1 MKKYCKK
8 IWSVLILVF
17 LICSCKT
24 EEEPADSSQSE
35 ILAFLMQKLEFY
47 DSKIINAIKENEA
60 SEEKVISVP
69 PAKVTEITAQN
80 LDSCVALTWKD
91 PPDSNLFGIEI
102 SVSNNE
108 EQNLESRFLQ
118 SVSSSCVIFPP
129 GIQFAQF
136 SNLHN
141 DIQYT
146 FTFTAINSNG
156 ERSAAVTK
164 RITPKLIAKSPLVIK
179 VFKSTEEITN
189 SPVEIKIE
197 VDSQSPVK
205 TIKYETGERKADYF
219 SNKGT
224 NITESKSFIVQENG
238 IFTVFAQDY
247 DGRREVSEI
256 NISNISQLSD
266 INENTQEI
274 TNSITE
280 SEETNDVFEDIHTG
294 DVFENIH
301 TGDVF
306 ENIHTG
312 DLIFSDG
319 LVEGIVFGKNE
330 EGIPLY
336 VSIDNVQ
343 NLQWAVENSVGAVT
357 KINAIAAK
365 IANSTDFANIEF
377 TGDTNGSDNFD
388 EIIALSIND
397 NSFSIENYPIFA
409 FASNTGDNWYIP
421 TAKEIY
427 DLYSEKDLINQ
438 KLAELQKD
446 PLFEDGH
453 WWTSSQGAKKDTA
466 FYLNL
471 DSNRFSDGKKTI
483 SRKCCLIKKLKADYN
498 STQP

>member
-80 LDSCVALTWKD
+80 LDSK
-91 PPDSNLFGIEI
+91 
-102 SVSNNE
+102 
-108 EQNLESRFLQ
+108 
-118 SVSSSCVIFPP
+118 
-129 GIQFAQF
+129 
-136 SNLHN
+136 
-141 DIQYT
+141 
-146 FTFTAINSNG
+146 
-156 ERSAAVTK
+156 
-164 RITPKLIAKSPLVIK
+164 
-179 VFKSTEEITN
+179 
-189 SPVEIKIE
+189 
-197 VDSQSPVK
+197 
-205 TIKYETGERKADYF
+205 
-219 SNKGT
+219 
-224 NITESKSFIVQENG
+224 
-238 IFTVFAQDY
+238 
-247 DGRREVSEI
+247 
-256 NISNISQLSD
+256 
-266 INENTQEI
+266 EI

-280 SEETNDVFEDIHTG
+280 SEETN
-294 DVFENIH
+294 
-301 TGDVF
+301 DVF

-421 TAKEIY
+421 TAKEIF
-427 DLYSEKDLINQ
+427 DLYSEKDLINK

-453 WWTSSQGAKKDTA
+453 WWTSSQGVKKDTA

>member
-179 VFKSTEEITN
+179 VFKSNEDITN

-247 DGRREVSEI
+247 DGRREVYEI

-266 INENTQEI
+266 KNENTQEI

-280 SEETNDVFEDIHTG
+280 SEETNDVFED
-294 DVFENIH
+294 
-301 TGDVF
+301 
-306 ENIHTG
+306 IHTG

-427 DLYSEKDLINQ
+427 DLYSEKDLINK

-471 DSNRFSDGKKTI
+471 DTNRFSDGKKTI

>member
-8 IWSVLILVF
+8 IWSVLILFF

-35 ILAFLMQKLEFY
+35 ILASLMQKLEFY
-47 DSKIINAIKENEA
+47 DSKKINAIKENEA

-80 LDSCVALTWKD
+80 LDSK
-91 PPDSNLFGIEI
+91 
-102 SVSNNE
+102 
-108 EQNLESRFLQ
+108 
-118 SVSSSCVIFPP
+118 
-129 GIQFAQF
+129 
-136 SNLHN
+136 
-141 DIQYT
+141 
-146 FTFTAINSNG
+146 
-156 ERSAAVTK
+156 
-164 RITPKLIAKSPLVIK
+164 
-179 VFKSTEEITN
+179 
-189 SPVEIKIE
+189 
-197 VDSQSPVK
+197 
-205 TIKYETGERKADYF
+205 
-219 SNKGT
+219 
-224 NITESKSFIVQENG
+224 
-238 IFTVFAQDY
+238 
-247 DGRREVSEI
+247 
-256 NISNISQLSD
+256 
-266 INENTQEI
+266 EI

-280 SEETNDVFEDIHTG
+280 SEETNDVFED
-294 DVFENIH
+294 
-301 TGDVF
+301 
-306 ENIHTG
+306 IHTG

-427 DLYSEKDLINQ
+427 DLYSEQDLINQ

>member
-179 VFKSTEEITN
+179 VFKSNEDITN

-266 INENTQEI
+266 KNENTQEI

-280 SEETNDVFEDIHTG
+280 SEETN
-294 DVFENIH
+294 
-301 TGDVF
+301 DVF

-427 DLYSEKDLINQ
+427 DLYSEKDLINK

-471 DSNRFSDGKKTI
+471 DTNRFSDGKKTI

>member
-80 LDSCVALTWKD
+80 LDSSVALTWKD

-179 VFKSTEEITN
+179 VFKSTEDITN

-266 INENTQEI
+266 KNENTQEI

-280 SEETNDVFEDIHTG
+280 SEETN
-294 DVFENIH
+294 
-301 TGDVF
+301 DVF

-343 NLQWAVENSVGAVT
+343 NLQWAVENSAGAVT

-421 TAKEIY
+421 TAKEIF
-427 DLYSEKDLINQ
+427 DLYSEKDLINK

>member
-35 ILAFLMQKLEFY
+35 ILASLMQKLEFY
-47 DSKIINAIKENEA
+47 DSKKINAIKENEA

-80 LDSCVALTWKD
+80 LDSK
-91 PPDSNLFGIEI
+91 
-102 SVSNNE
+102 
-108 EQNLESRFLQ
+108 
-118 SVSSSCVIFPP
+118 
-129 GIQFAQF
+129 
-136 SNLHN
+136 
-141 DIQYT
+141 
-146 FTFTAINSNG
+146 
-156 ERSAAVTK
+156 
-164 RITPKLIAKSPLVIK
+164 
-179 VFKSTEEITN
+179 
-189 SPVEIKIE
+189 
-197 VDSQSPVK
+197 
-205 TIKYETGERKADYF
+205 
-219 SNKGT
+219 
-224 NITESKSFIVQENG
+224 
-238 IFTVFAQDY
+238 
-247 DGRREVSEI
+247 
-256 NISNISQLSD
+256 
-266 INENTQEI
+266 EI

-280 SEETNDVFEDIHTG
+280 SEETN
-294 DVFENIH
+294 
-301 TGDVF
+301 DVF

-343 NLQWAVENSVGAVT
+343 NLQWAVENSAGAVT

>member
-146 FTFTAINSNG
+146 FTFTAINTNG

-197 VDSQSPVK
+197 VNSQSPVK

-266 INENTQEI
+266 KNENTQEI

-280 SEETNDVFEDIHTG
+280 SEETNDVFED
-294 DVFENIH
+294 
-301 TGDVF
+301 
-306 ENIHTG
+306 IHTG

-336 VSIDNVQ
+336 VSIDKVQ

-427 DLYSEKDLINQ
+427 DLYSEKDLINK
-438 KLAELQKD
+438 KLAELQKA

-471 DSNRFSDGKKTI
+471 DTNRFSDGKKTI

>member
-35 ILAFLMQKLEFY
+35 ILASLMQKLEFY
-47 DSKIINAIKENEA
+47 DSKKINAIKENEA

-80 LDSCVALTWKD
+80 LDSK
-91 PPDSNLFGIEI
+91 
-102 SVSNNE
+102 
-108 EQNLESRFLQ
+108 
-118 SVSSSCVIFPP
+118 
-129 GIQFAQF
+129 
-136 SNLHN
+136 
-141 DIQYT
+141 
-146 FTFTAINSNG
+146 
-156 ERSAAVTK
+156 
-164 RITPKLIAKSPLVIK
+164 
-179 VFKSTEEITN
+179 
-189 SPVEIKIE
+189 
-197 VDSQSPVK
+197 
-205 TIKYETGERKADYF
+205 
-219 SNKGT
+219 
-224 NITESKSFIVQENG
+224 
-238 IFTVFAQDY
+238 
-247 DGRREVSEI
+247 
-256 NISNISQLSD
+256 
-266 INENTQEI
+266 EI

-280 SEETNDVFEDIHTG
+280 SEETNDVFED
-294 DVFENIH
+294 
-301 TGDVF
+301 
-306 ENIHTG
+306 IHTG

-336 VSIDNVQ
+336 VSIDKVQ

-427 DLYSEKDLINQ
+427 DLYSEKDLINK

-471 DSNRFSDGKKTI
+471 DTNRFSDGKKTI

>member
-146 FTFTAINSNG
+146 FTFTAINTNG

-266 INENTQEI
+266 KNENTQEI

-280 SEETNDVFEDIHTG
+280 SEETNDVFED
-294 DVFENIH
+294 
-301 TGDVF
+301 
-306 ENIHTG
+306 IHTG

-453 WWTSSQGAKKDTA
+453 WWTSSQGVKKDTA

>member
-35 ILAFLMQKLEFY
+35 ILASLMQKLEFY
-47 DSKIINAIKENEA
+47 DSKKINAIKENEA

-80 LDSCVALTWKD
+80 LDSK
-91 PPDSNLFGIEI
+91 
-102 SVSNNE
+102 
-108 EQNLESRFLQ
+108 
-118 SVSSSCVIFPP
+118 
-129 GIQFAQF
+129 
-136 SNLHN
+136 
-141 DIQYT
+141 
-146 FTFTAINSNG
+146 
-156 ERSAAVTK
+156 
-164 RITPKLIAKSPLVIK
+164 
-179 VFKSTEEITN
+179 
-189 SPVEIKIE
+189 
-197 VDSQSPVK
+197 
-205 TIKYETGERKADYF
+205 
-219 SNKGT
+219 
-224 NITESKSFIVQENG
+224 
-238 IFTVFAQDY
+238 
-247 DGRREVSEI
+247 
-256 NISNISQLSD
+256 
-266 INENTQEI
+266 EI

-280 SEETNDVFEDIHTG
+280 SEETNDVFED
-294 DVFENIH
+294 
-301 TGDVF
+301 
-306 ENIHTG
+306 IHTG

-336 VSIDNVQ
+336 VSIEKVQ
-343 NLQWAVENSVGAVT
+343 NLQWAVENSAGAVT

-427 DLYSEKDLINQ
+427 DLYSEKDLINK

>member
-35 ILAFLMQKLEFY
+35 ILASLMQKLEFY
-47 DSKIINAIKENEA
+47 DSKKINAIKENEA

-80 LDSCVALTWKD
+80 LDSK
-91 PPDSNLFGIEI
+91 
-102 SVSNNE
+102 
-108 EQNLESRFLQ
+108 
-118 SVSSSCVIFPP
+118 
-129 GIQFAQF
+129 
-136 SNLHN
+136 
-141 DIQYT
+141 
-146 FTFTAINSNG
+146 
-156 ERSAAVTK
+156 
-164 RITPKLIAKSPLVIK
+164 
-179 VFKSTEEITN
+179 
-189 SPVEIKIE
+189 
-197 VDSQSPVK
+197 
-205 TIKYETGERKADYF
+205 
-219 SNKGT
+219 
-224 NITESKSFIVQENG
+224 
-238 IFTVFAQDY
+238 
-247 DGRREVSEI
+247 
-256 NISNISQLSD
+256 
-266 INENTQEI
+266 EI

-280 SEETNDVFEDIHTG
+280 SEEN
-294 DVFENIH
+294 N
-301 TGDVF
+301 DVF

-336 VSIDNVQ
+336 VSIDKVQ

-427 DLYSEKDLINQ
+427 DLYSEKDLINK

>member
-118 SVSSSCVIFPP
+118 SISSSCVIFPP

-179 VFKSTEEITN
+179 VFKSNEDITN

-266 INENTQEI
+266 KNENTQEI

-280 SEETNDVFEDIHTG
+280 SEETNDVFED
-294 DVFENIH
+294 
-301 TGDVF
+301 
-306 ENIHTG
+306 IHTG

-336 VSIDNVQ
+336 VSIDNIQ
-343 NLQWAVENSVGAVT
+343 NLQWAVENSAGAVT

-421 TAKEIY
+421 TAKEIF
-427 DLYSEKDLINQ
+427 DLYSEKDLINK

-471 DSNRFSDGKKTI
+471 DTNRFSDGKKTI

>member
-1 MKKYCKK
+1 MKKYYKK

-35 ILAFLMQKLEFY
+35 ILASLMQKLEFY
-47 DSKIINAIKENEA
+47 DSKKINAIKENEA

-80 LDSCVALTWKD
+80 LDSK
-91 PPDSNLFGIEI
+91 
-102 SVSNNE
+102 
-108 EQNLESRFLQ
+108 
-118 SVSSSCVIFPP
+118 
-129 GIQFAQF
+129 
-136 SNLHN
+136 
-141 DIQYT
+141 
-146 FTFTAINSNG
+146 
-156 ERSAAVTK
+156 
-164 RITPKLIAKSPLVIK
+164 
-179 VFKSTEEITN
+179 
-189 SPVEIKIE
+189 
-197 VDSQSPVK
+197 
-205 TIKYETGERKADYF
+205 
-219 SNKGT
+219 
-224 NITESKSFIVQENG
+224 
-238 IFTVFAQDY
+238 
-247 DGRREVSEI
+247 
-256 NISNISQLSD
+256 
-266 INENTQEI
+266 EI

-280 SEETNDVFEDIHTG
+280 SEETNDVFED
-294 DVFENIH
+294 
-301 TGDVF
+301 
-306 ENIHTG
+306 IHTG

>member
-224 NITESKSFIVQENG
+224 TITESKSFIVQENG

-266 INENTQEI
+266 KNENTQEI

-280 SEETNDVFEDIHTG
+280 SEETN
-294 DVFENIH
+294 
-301 TGDVF
+301 DVF

-336 VSIDNVQ
+336 VSIEKVQ
-343 NLQWAVENSVGAVT
+343 NLQWAVANSVGAVT

>member
-35 ILAFLMQKLEFY
+35 ILASLMQKLEFY
-47 DSKIINAIKENEA
+47 DSKKINAIKENEA

-80 LDSCVALTWKD
+80 LDSK
-91 PPDSNLFGIEI
+91 
-102 SVSNNE
+102 
-108 EQNLESRFLQ
+108 
-118 SVSSSCVIFPP
+118 
-129 GIQFAQF
+129 
-136 SNLHN
+136 
-141 DIQYT
+141 
-146 FTFTAINSNG
+146 
-156 ERSAAVTK
+156 
-164 RITPKLIAKSPLVIK
+164 
-179 VFKSTEEITN
+179 
-189 SPVEIKIE
+189 
-197 VDSQSPVK
+197 
-205 TIKYETGERKADYF
+205 
-219 SNKGT
+219 
-224 NITESKSFIVQENG
+224 
-238 IFTVFAQDY
+238 
-247 DGRREVSEI
+247 
-256 NISNISQLSD
+256 
-266 INENTQEI
+266 EI

-280 SEETNDVFEDIHTG
+280 SEETN
-294 DVFENIH
+294 
-301 TGDVF
+301 DVF

-421 TAKEIY
+421 TAKEIF
-427 DLYSEKDLINQ
+427 DLYSEKDLINK

>member
-91 PPDSNLFGIEI
+91 RPDSNLFGIEI

-146 FTFTAINSNG
+146 FTFTAINTNG

-179 VFKSTEEITN
+179 VFKSTEDITN

-219 SNKGT
+219 SNNGT
-224 NITESKSFIVQENG
+224 TITESKNFIVQENG

-247 DGRREVSEI
+247 DGRREVYEI

-266 INENTQEI
+266 KNENTQEI

-280 SEETNDVFEDIHTG
+280 SEETNDVFED
-294 DVFENIH
+294 IH

-343 NLQWAVENSVGAVT
+343 NLQWAVENSIGAVT

-365 IANSTDFANIEF
+365 IANSTDFANIEY

-397 NSFSIENYPIFA
+397 NSFSIEN
-409 FASNTGDNWYIP
+409 
-421 TAKEIY
+421 
-427 DLYSEKDLINQ
+427 
-438 KLAELQKD
+438 
-446 PLFEDGH
+446 
-453 WWTSSQGAKKDTA
+453 
-466 FYLNL
+466 
-471 DSNRFSDGKKTI
+471 
-483 SRKCCLIKKLKADYN
+483 
-498 STQP
+498 

>member
-35 ILAFLMQKLEFY
+35 ILASLMQKLEFY
-47 DSKIINAIKENEA
+47 DSKKINAIKENEA
-60 SEEKVISVP
+60 SEEKVISAP

-80 LDSCVALTWKD
+80 LDSK
-91 PPDSNLFGIEI
+91 
-102 SVSNNE
+102 
-108 EQNLESRFLQ
+108 
-118 SVSSSCVIFPP
+118 
-129 GIQFAQF
+129 
-136 SNLHN
+136 
-141 DIQYT
+141 
-146 FTFTAINSNG
+146 
-156 ERSAAVTK
+156 
-164 RITPKLIAKSPLVIK
+164 
-179 VFKSTEEITN
+179 
-189 SPVEIKIE
+189 
-197 VDSQSPVK
+197 
-205 TIKYETGERKADYF
+205 
-219 SNKGT
+219 
-224 NITESKSFIVQENG
+224 
-238 IFTVFAQDY
+238 
-247 DGRREVSEI
+247 
-256 NISNISQLSD
+256 
-266 INENTQEI
+266 EI

-280 SEETNDVFEDIHTG
+280 SEETN
-294 DVFENIH
+294 
-301 TGDVF
+301 DVF

-336 VSIDNVQ
+336 VSIEKVQ
-343 NLQWAVENSVGAVT
+343 NLQWAVANSVGAVT

-471 DSNRFSDGKKTI
+471 DTNRFSDGKKTI

>member
-35 ILAFLMQKLEFY
+35 ILASLMQKLEFY
-47 DSKIINAIKENEA
+47 DSKKNNAIKENEA

-179 VFKSTEEITN
+179 VFKSNEDITN

-224 NITESKSFIVQENG
+224 NITESKNFIVQENG

-247 DGRREVSEI
+247 DGRREVYEI

-266 INENTQEI
+266 KNENTQEI

-280 SEETNDVFEDIHTG
+280 SEETN
-294 DVFENIH
+294 
-301 TGDVF
+301 DVF

-427 DLYSEKDLINQ
+427 DLYSEKDLINK

-471 DSNRFSDGKKTI
+471 DTNRFSDGKKTI

>member
-146 FTFTAINSNG
+146 FTFTAINTNG

-247 DGRREVSEI
+247 DGRREVYEI

-266 INENTQEI
+266 KNENTQEI

-280 SEETNDVFEDIHTG
+280 SEETNDVFED
-294 DVFENIH
+294 
-301 TGDVF
+301 
-306 ENIHTG
+306 IHTG

-421 TAKEIY
+421 TAKEIF
-427 DLYSEKDLINQ
+427 DLYSEKDLINK

-471 DSNRFSDGKKTI
+471 DTNRFSDGKKTI

>member
-80 LDSCVALTWKD
+80 LDSK
-91 PPDSNLFGIEI
+91 
-102 SVSNNE
+102 
-108 EQNLESRFLQ
+108 
-118 SVSSSCVIFPP
+118 
-129 GIQFAQF
+129 
-136 SNLHN
+136 
-141 DIQYT
+141 
-146 FTFTAINSNG
+146 
-156 ERSAAVTK
+156 
-164 RITPKLIAKSPLVIK
+164 
-179 VFKSTEEITN
+179 
-189 SPVEIKIE
+189 
-197 VDSQSPVK
+197 
-205 TIKYETGERKADYF
+205 
-219 SNKGT
+219 
-224 NITESKSFIVQENG
+224 
-238 IFTVFAQDY
+238 
-247 DGRREVSEI
+247 
-256 NISNISQLSD
+256 
-266 INENTQEI
+266 EI

-280 SEETNDVFEDIHTG
+280 SEETNDVFED
-294 DVFENIH
+294 
-301 TGDVF
+301 
-306 ENIHTG
+306 IHTG

-343 NLQWAVENSVGAVT
+343 NLQWAVENSIGAVT

-438 KLAELQKD
+438 KLAKLQKD

-471 DSNRFSDGKKTI
+471 DTNRFSDGKKTI

>member
-179 VFKSTEEITN
+179 VFKSTEDITN

-219 SNKGT
+219 SNNGT
-224 NITESKSFIVQENG
+224 TITESKNFIVQENG

-266 INENTQEI
+266 KNENTQEI

-280 SEETNDVFEDIHTG
+280 SEETNDVFED
-294 DVFENIH
+294 
-301 TGDVF
+301 
-306 ENIHTG
+306 IHTG

-471 DSNRFSDGKKTI
+471 DTNRFSDGKKTI

>member
-146 FTFTAINSNG
+146 FTFTAINTNG

-179 VFKSTEEITN
+179 VFKSTEDITN

-219 SNKGT
+219 SNNGT
-224 NITESKSFIVQENG
+224 TITESKNFIVQENG

-247 DGRREVSEI
+247 DGRREVYEI

-266 INENTQEI
+266 KNENTQEI

-280 SEETNDVFEDIHTG
+280 SEETNDVFED
-294 DVFENIH
+294 
-301 TGDVF
+301 
-306 ENIHTG
+306 IHTG

-336 VSIDNVQ
+336 VSIDKVQ

-427 DLYSEKDLINQ
+427 DLYSEKDLINK

-471 DSNRFSDGKKTI
+471 DTNRFSDGKKTI

>member
-47 DSKIINAIKENEA
+47 DSKKINAIKENEA

-80 LDSCVALTWKD
+80 LDSK
-91 PPDSNLFGIEI
+91 
-102 SVSNNE
+102 
-108 EQNLESRFLQ
+108 
-118 SVSSSCVIFPP
+118 
-129 GIQFAQF
+129 
-136 SNLHN
+136 
-141 DIQYT
+141 
-146 FTFTAINSNG
+146 
-156 ERSAAVTK
+156 
-164 RITPKLIAKSPLVIK
+164 
-179 VFKSTEEITN
+179 
-189 SPVEIKIE
+189 
-197 VDSQSPVK
+197 
-205 TIKYETGERKADYF
+205 
-219 SNKGT
+219 
-224 NITESKSFIVQENG
+224 
-238 IFTVFAQDY
+238 
-247 DGRREVSEI
+247 
-256 NISNISQLSD
+256 
-266 INENTQEI
+266 EI

-280 SEETNDVFEDIHTG
+280 SEETN
-294 DVFENIH
+294 
-301 TGDVF
+301 DVF

-427 DLYSEKDLINQ
+427 DLYSEKDLINK

-471 DSNRFSDGKKTI
+471 DTNRFSDGKKTI

>member
-24 EEEPADSSQSE
+24 EEEPADSRQSE
-35 ILAFLMQKLEFY
+35 ILASLMQKLEFY
-47 DSKIINAIKENEA
+47 DSKKINAIKENEA

-179 VFKSTEEITN
+179 VFKSNEDITN

-219 SNKGT
+219 SNNGT
-224 NITESKSFIVQENG
+224 TITESKSFIIQENG

-247 DGRREVSEI
+247 DGRREVYEI

-266 INENTQEI
+266 KNENTQEI

-280 SEETNDVFEDIHTG
+280 SEETNDVFED
-294 DVFENIH
+294 
-301 TGDVF
+301 
-306 ENIHTG
+306 IHTG

-343 NLQWAVENSVGAVT
+343 NLQWAVENSAGAVT
-357 KINAIAAK
+357 KINAITAK

-427 DLYSEKDLINQ
+427 DLYSEKDLINK

>member
-35 ILAFLMQKLEFY
+35 ILASLIQKLEFY
-47 DSKIINAIKENEA
+47 DSKKINAIKENEA

-80 LDSCVALTWKD
+80 LDSK
-91 PPDSNLFGIEI
+91 
-102 SVSNNE
+102 
-108 EQNLESRFLQ
+108 
-118 SVSSSCVIFPP
+118 
-129 GIQFAQF
+129 
-136 SNLHN
+136 
-141 DIQYT
+141 
-146 FTFTAINSNG
+146 
-156 ERSAAVTK
+156 
-164 RITPKLIAKSPLVIK
+164 
-179 VFKSTEEITN
+179 
-189 SPVEIKIE
+189 
-197 VDSQSPVK
+197 
-205 TIKYETGERKADYF
+205 
-219 SNKGT
+219 
-224 NITESKSFIVQENG
+224 
-238 IFTVFAQDY
+238 
-247 DGRREVSEI
+247 
-256 NISNISQLSD
+256 
-266 INENTQEI
+266 EI

-280 SEETNDVFEDIHTG
+280 SEETN
-294 DVFENIH
+294 
-301 TGDVF
+301 DVF

-365 IANSTDFANIEF
+365 IANSTDFADIEF

-427 DLYSEKDLINQ
+427 DLYSEKDLINK

>member
-35 ILAFLMQKLEFY
+35 ILASLMQKLEFY
-47 DSKIINAIKENEA
+47 DSKKINAIKENEA

-80 LDSCVALTWKD
+80 LDSK
-91 PPDSNLFGIEI
+91 
-102 SVSNNE
+102 
-108 EQNLESRFLQ
+108 
-118 SVSSSCVIFPP
+118 
-129 GIQFAQF
+129 
-136 SNLHN
+136 
-141 DIQYT
+141 
-146 FTFTAINSNG
+146 
-156 ERSAAVTK
+156 
-164 RITPKLIAKSPLVIK
+164 
-179 VFKSTEEITN
+179 
-189 SPVEIKIE
+189 
-197 VDSQSPVK
+197 
-205 TIKYETGERKADYF
+205 
-219 SNKGT
+219 
-224 NITESKSFIVQENG
+224 
-238 IFTVFAQDY
+238 
-247 DGRREVSEI
+247 
-256 NISNISQLSD
+256 
-266 INENTQEI
+266 EI

-280 SEETNDVFEDIHTG
+280 SEETNDVFED
-294 DVFENIH
+294 
-301 TGDVF
+301 
-306 ENIHTG
+306 IHTG

-421 TAKEIY
+421 TAKEIF
-427 DLYSEKDLINQ
+427 DLYSEKDLINK

>member
-35 ILAFLMQKLEFY
+35 ILASLMQKLEFY
-47 DSKIINAIKENEA
+47 DSKKINAIKENEA

-80 LDSCVALTWKD
+80 LDSK
-91 PPDSNLFGIEI
+91 
-102 SVSNNE
+102 
-108 EQNLESRFLQ
+108 
-118 SVSSSCVIFPP
+118 
-129 GIQFAQF
+129 
-136 SNLHN
+136 
-141 DIQYT
+141 
-146 FTFTAINSNG
+146 
-156 ERSAAVTK
+156 
-164 RITPKLIAKSPLVIK
+164 
-179 VFKSTEEITN
+179 
-189 SPVEIKIE
+189 
-197 VDSQSPVK
+197 
-205 TIKYETGERKADYF
+205 
-219 SNKGT
+219 
-224 NITESKSFIVQENG
+224 
-238 IFTVFAQDY
+238 
-247 DGRREVSEI
+247 
-256 NISNISQLSD
+256 
-266 INENTQEI
+266 EI

-280 SEETNDVFEDIHTG
+280 SEETNDVFED
-294 DVFENIH
+294 
-301 TGDVF
+301 
-306 ENIHTG
+306 IHTG

-343 NLQWAVENSVGAVT
+343 NLQWAVENSAGAVT

-427 DLYSEKDLINQ
+427 DLYSEKDLINK

-471 DSNRFSDGKKTI
+471 DTNRFSDGKKTI

>member
-35 ILAFLMQKLEFY
+35 ILASLMQKLEFY
-47 DSKIINAIKENEA
+47 DSKKINAIKENEA

-80 LDSCVALTWKD
+80 LDSK
-91 PPDSNLFGIEI
+91 
-102 SVSNNE
+102 
-108 EQNLESRFLQ
+108 
-118 SVSSSCVIFPP
+118 
-129 GIQFAQF
+129 
-136 SNLHN
+136 
-141 DIQYT
+141 
-146 FTFTAINSNG
+146 
-156 ERSAAVTK
+156 
-164 RITPKLIAKSPLVIK
+164 
-179 VFKSTEEITN
+179 
-189 SPVEIKIE
+189 
-197 VDSQSPVK
+197 
-205 TIKYETGERKADYF
+205 
-219 SNKGT
+219 
-224 NITESKSFIVQENG
+224 
-238 IFTVFAQDY
+238 
-247 DGRREVSEI
+247 
-256 NISNISQLSD
+256 
-266 INENTQEI
+266 EI

-280 SEETNDVFEDIHTG
+280 SEEN
-294 DVFENIH
+294 N
-301 TGDVF
+301 DVF

-336 VSIDNVQ
+336 VSIDKVQ
-343 NLQWAVENSVGAVT
+343 NLQWAVENSAGAVT

-421 TAKEIY
+421 TAKEIF
-427 DLYSEKDLINQ
+427 DLYSEKDLINK

>member
-146 FTFTAINSNG
+146 FTFTAINTNG

-266 INENTQEI
+266 KNENTQEI

-280 SEETNDVFEDIHTG
+280 SEETN
-294 DVFENIH
+294 
-301 TGDVF
+301 DVF

>member
-8 IWSVLILVF
+8 IWSVLILFF

-24 EEEPADSSQSE
+24 EEEPADSSRSE
-35 ILAFLMQKLEFY
+35 ILASLMQKLEFY

-80 LDSCVALTWKD
+80 LDSK
-91 PPDSNLFGIEI
+91 
-102 SVSNNE
+102 
-108 EQNLESRFLQ
+108 
-118 SVSSSCVIFPP
+118 
-129 GIQFAQF
+129 
-136 SNLHN
+136 
-141 DIQYT
+141 
-146 FTFTAINSNG
+146 
-156 ERSAAVTK
+156 
-164 RITPKLIAKSPLVIK
+164 
-179 VFKSTEEITN
+179 
-189 SPVEIKIE
+189 
-197 VDSQSPVK
+197 
-205 TIKYETGERKADYF
+205 
-219 SNKGT
+219 
-224 NITESKSFIVQENG
+224 
-238 IFTVFAQDY
+238 
-247 DGRREVSEI
+247 
-256 NISNISQLSD
+256 
-266 INENTQEI
+266 EI

-280 SEETNDVFEDIHTG
+280 SEETN
-294 DVFENIH
+294 
-301 TGDVF
+301 DVF

-336 VSIDNVQ
+336 VSIDEVQ
-343 NLQWAVENSVGAVT
+343 NLQWAVENSAGAVT

-421 TAKEIY
+421 TAKEIF
-427 DLYSEKDLINQ
+427 DLYSEKDLINK

-471 DSNRFSDGKKTI
+471 DTNRFSDGKKTI

>member
-189 SPVEIKIE
+189 SPVEITIE
-197 VDSQSPVK
+197 IDSQSPVK

-247 DGRREVSEI
+247 DGRREVYEI

-266 INENTQEI
+266 KNENTQEI

-280 SEETNDVFEDIHTG
+280 SEETNDVFED
-294 DVFENIH
+294 
-301 TGDVF
+301 
-306 ENIHTG
+306 IHTG

-343 NLQWAVENSVGAVT
+343 NLQWAVENSAGAVT

-427 DLYSEKDLINQ
+427 DLYSEKDLINK
-438 KLAELQKD
+438 KLAELQKA

-471 DSNRFSDGKKTI
+471 DTNRFSDGKKTI

>member
-80 LDSCVALTWKD
+80 LDSSVALTWKD

-179 VFKSTEEITN
+179 VFKSTEDITN

-219 SNKGT
+219 SNNGT
-224 NITESKSFIVQENG
+224 TITESKSFIVQENG

-247 DGRREVSEI
+247 DGRREVYEI

-266 INENTQEI
+266 KNENTQEI

-280 SEETNDVFEDIHTG
+280 SEETN
-294 DVFENIH
+294 
-301 TGDVF
+301 DVF

-336 VSIDNVQ
+336 VSIDKVQ

-427 DLYSEKDLINQ
+427 DLYSEKDLINK

-471 DSNRFSDGKKTI
+471 DTNRFSDGKKTI

>member
-1 MKKYCKK
+1 MKKYYKK

-35 ILAFLMQKLEFY
+35 ILASLMQKLEFY
-47 DSKIINAIKENEA
+47 DSKKINAIKENEA

-69 PAKVTEITAQN
+69 PAKVTEITAQD
-80 LDSCVALTWKD
+80 LDSK
-91 PPDSNLFGIEI
+91 
-102 SVSNNE
+102 
-108 EQNLESRFLQ
+108 
-118 SVSSSCVIFPP
+118 
-129 GIQFAQF
+129 
-136 SNLHN
+136 
-141 DIQYT
+141 
-146 FTFTAINSNG
+146 
-156 ERSAAVTK
+156 
-164 RITPKLIAKSPLVIK
+164 
-179 VFKSTEEITN
+179 
-189 SPVEIKIE
+189 
-197 VDSQSPVK
+197 
-205 TIKYETGERKADYF
+205 
-219 SNKGT
+219 
-224 NITESKSFIVQENG
+224 
-238 IFTVFAQDY
+238 
-247 DGRREVSEI
+247 
-256 NISNISQLSD
+256 
-266 INENTQEI
+266 EI

-280 SEETNDVFEDIHTG
+280 SEETN
-294 DVFENIH
+294 
-301 TGDVF
+301 DVF

-427 DLYSEKDLINQ
+427 DLYSEKDLINK

>member
-179 VFKSTEEITN
+179 VFKSNEDITN

-219 SNKGT
+219 SNNGT
-224 NITESKSFIVQENG
+224 TITESKSFIIQENG

-247 DGRREVSEI
+247 DGRREVYEI

-266 INENTQEI
+266 KNENTQEI

-280 SEETNDVFEDIHTG
+280 SEETNDVFED
-294 DVFENIH
+294 
-301 TGDVF
+301 
-306 ENIHTG
+306 IHTG

-427 DLYSEKDLINQ
+427 DLYSEKDLINK
-438 KLAELQKD
+438 KLAELQKA

>member
-35 ILAFLMQKLEFY
+35 ILASLMQKLEFY
-47 DSKIINAIKENEA
+47 DSKKINAIKENEA

-80 LDSCVALTWKD
+80 LDSK
-91 PPDSNLFGIEI
+91 
-102 SVSNNE
+102 
-108 EQNLESRFLQ
+108 
-118 SVSSSCVIFPP
+118 
-129 GIQFAQF
+129 
-136 SNLHN
+136 
-141 DIQYT
+141 
-146 FTFTAINSNG
+146 
-156 ERSAAVTK
+156 
-164 RITPKLIAKSPLVIK
+164 
-179 VFKSTEEITN
+179 
-189 SPVEIKIE
+189 
-197 VDSQSPVK
+197 
-205 TIKYETGERKADYF
+205 
-219 SNKGT
+219 
-224 NITESKSFIVQENG
+224 
-238 IFTVFAQDY
+238 
-247 DGRREVSEI
+247 
-256 NISNISQLSD
+256 
-266 INENTQEI
+266 EI

-280 SEETNDVFEDIHTG
+280 SEEN
-294 DVFENIH
+294 N
-301 TGDVF
+301 DVF

-343 NLQWAVENSVGAVT
+343 NLQWAVENSAGAVT

-427 DLYSEKDLINQ
+427 DLYSEKDLINK
-438 KLAELQKD
+438 KLAELQKA

>member
-35 ILAFLMQKLEFY
+35 ILASLMQKLEFY
-47 DSKIINAIKENEA
+47 DSKKINAIKENEA

-80 LDSCVALTWKD
+80 LDSK
-91 PPDSNLFGIEI
+91 
-102 SVSNNE
+102 
-108 EQNLESRFLQ
+108 
-118 SVSSSCVIFPP
+118 
-129 GIQFAQF
+129 
-136 SNLHN
+136 
-141 DIQYT
+141 
-146 FTFTAINSNG
+146 
-156 ERSAAVTK
+156 
-164 RITPKLIAKSPLVIK
+164 
-179 VFKSTEEITN
+179 
-189 SPVEIKIE
+189 
-197 VDSQSPVK
+197 
-205 TIKYETGERKADYF
+205 
-219 SNKGT
+219 
-224 NITESKSFIVQENG
+224 
-238 IFTVFAQDY
+238 
-247 DGRREVSEI
+247 
-256 NISNISQLSD
+256 
-266 INENTQEI
+266 EI

-280 SEETNDVFEDIHTG
+280 SEETNDVFED
-294 DVFENIH
+294 
-301 TGDVF
+301 
-306 ENIHTG
+306 IHTG

-427 DLYSEKDLINQ
+427 DLYSEKDLINK

>member
-179 VFKSTEEITN
+179 VFKSNEDITN

-219 SNKGT
+219 SNNGT
-224 NITESKSFIVQENG
+224 TITESKSFIIQENG

-266 INENTQEI
+266 KNENTQEI

-280 SEETNDVFEDIHTG
+280 SEETNDVFED
-294 DVFENIH
+294 
-301 TGDVF
+301 
-306 ENIHTG
+306 IHTG

-343 NLQWAVENSVGAVT
+343 NLQWAVENSIGAVT

-438 KLAELQKD
+438 KLVELQKD

-471 DSNRFSDGKKTI
+471 DTNRFSDGKKTI

>member
-189 SPVEIKIE
+189 SPVEITIE
-197 VDSQSPVK
+197 INSQSPVK
-205 TIKYETGERKADYF
+205 TIKYETGERKTDYF

-266 INENTQEI
+266 KNENTQEI

-280 SEETNDVFEDIHTG
+280 SEETN
-294 DVFENIH
+294 
-301 TGDVF
+301 DVF

-471 DSNRFSDGKKTI
+471 DTNRFSDGKKTI

>member
-35 ILAFLMQKLEFY
+35 ILASLMQKLEFY
-47 DSKIINAIKENEA
+47 DSKKIYAIKENEA

-146 FTFTAINSNG
+146 FTFTAINTNG

-179 VFKSTEEITN
+179 VFKSTEDITN

-219 SNKGT
+219 SNNGT
-224 NITESKSFIVQENG
+224 TITESKNFIVQENG

-247 DGRREVSEI
+247 DGRREVYEI

-266 INENTQEI
+266 KNENTQEI

-280 SEETNDVFEDIHTG
+280 SEETN
-294 DVFENIH
+294 
-301 TGDVF
+301 DVF

-438 KLAELQKD
+438 KLVELQKD

-471 DSNRFSDGKKTI
+471 DTNRFSDGKKTI